1 MLFCLTCIDKPNALD
16 LRLSNRDA
24 HLKYWGEAACV
35 KIGGPFT
42 SDDGTA
48 MQGSMLV
55 IDVPDRQTAEAL
67 ATNDPYAKAGLF
79 QSTDI
84 RAWKWLLKES
94 A

>member
-1 MLFCLTCIDKPNALD
+1 
-16 LRLSNRDA
+16 
-24 HLKYWGEAACV
+24 
-35 KIGGPFT
+35 
-42 SDDGTA
+42 